1 LQLAISNLQ
10 FLISWFPDGNT
21 LMGPGMV
28 PKSPLPAAWE
38 LPSEIRARVGEKTG
52 KQRAMVA
59 DGHLL
64 LVVHRLPRKNETDR
78 AGRFLW
84 RKPDGTWLSSDAG
97 PGAGALDKHLRE
109 YADVVERYD
118 HLQDEA
124 SGLDDYQAIIEGLA
138 PIHRT
143 IRNLHAALQDARE
156 KVKGD
161 RDLINAR
168 DRAYELER
176 AAELLVGDAR
186 NDIQYLTAQR
196 AEEQAEAAHRI
207 AVSGHR
213 LNLLAAFFFPI
224 AALTAIFG
232 TNLSHP
238 LEKYVPPP
246 FAFLGVIGS
255 GLVLGGLLAVY
266 LLTAS
271 LPPAGKKK

>member
-1 LQLAISNLQ
+1 
-10 FLISWFPDGNT
+10 
-21 LMGPGMV
+21 MV

-38 LPSEIRARVGEKTG
+38 LPTEIRARIGEKTG
-52 KQRAMVA
+52 RQRAMLA
-59 DGHLL
+59 EGHLL

-84 RKPDGTWLSSDAG
+84 RKPDGAWLSSDLG
-97 PGAGALDKHLRE
+97 PGAGALAKHLGE

-118 HLQDEA
+118 HLQDKA
-124 SGLDDYQAIIEGLA
+124 GGLDDYQAIIEGLA

-156 KVKGD
+156 KAPED

-186 NDIQYLTAQR
+186 NDIEFLAAR
-196 AEEQAEAAHRI
+196 RSEEQAAAAHRM
-207 AVSGHR
+207 AVSAHR

-238 LEKYVPPP
+238 LEEYVRPPWA
-246 FAFLGVIGS
+246 FFGVIGAGLFLGVA
-255 GLVLGGLLAVY
+255 LAVY
-266 LLTAS
+266 LLMSS
-271 LPPAGKKK
+271 LPASGKRR

>member
-1 LQLAISNLQ
+1 
-10 FLISWFPDGNT
+10 
-21 LMGPGMV
+21 MV
-28 PKSPLPAAWE
+28 PKSPLPASWE
-38 LPSEIRARVGEKTG
+38 LPAEFRARVGEKTG
-52 KQRAMVA
+52 RQRAMLA
-59 DGHLL
+59 EGHLL

-84 RKPDGTWLSSDAG
+84 RKPDSTWLSSDLG
-97 PGAGALDKHLRE
+97 PGAGALAKHLTE
-109 YADVVERYD
+109 YAEVVERYD
-118 HLQDEA
+118 QLQDNA
-124 SGLDDYQAIIEGLA
+124 VGLDDYQAIIEGLS

-156 KVKGD
+156 KVPDD

-168 DRAYELER
+168 DRVYELER

-186 NDIQYLTAQR
+186 NDIQYLTAKR

-224 AALTAIFG
+224 ATLTAIFG

-238 LEKYVPPP
+238 LEKYVSPPW
-246 FAFLGVIGS
+246 AFLGVIGT
-255 GLVLGGLLAVY
+255 GVVLGMLLAMY
-266 LLTAS
+266 LLTSS
-271 LPPAGKKK
+271 LPKPGKRK